1 MIDFIEKKPAAWEYN
16 ALTEAVGWG
25 SEPEHLVDEMFENT
39 LYSVCAYDGE
49 KMVGF
54 ARIVGDGILFAY
66 IQDVMVLPEYQ
77 GNHVGSCLMEYILG
91 EISRRTVIS
100 PAIRTY
106 LGASVGK
113 EGFYRK
119 FGFVTREELG
129 LGAGMILKKRLKSK

>member
-1 MIDFIEKKPAAWEYN
+1 MIDFIEKKPAAWEYSD
-16 ALTEAVGWG
+16 LTEAVGWG
-25 SEPEHLVDEMFENT
+25 REPDHLIDEMFENT

-77 GNHVGSCLMEYILG
+77 GQHVGSCLRAYILG

-100 PAIRTY
+100 PNIRTY
-106 LGASVGK
+106 LGASEGK
-113 EGFYRK
+113 EDFYRR

-129 LGAGMILKKRLKSK
+129 LGAGMILKKRILK